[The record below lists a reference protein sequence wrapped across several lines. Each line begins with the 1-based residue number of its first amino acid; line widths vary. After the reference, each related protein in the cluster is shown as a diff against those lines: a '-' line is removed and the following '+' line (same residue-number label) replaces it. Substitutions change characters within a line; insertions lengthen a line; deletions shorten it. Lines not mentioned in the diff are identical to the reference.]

1 MLKKFGIPKLGKK
14 SIYIK
19 PVMKSLH
26 LLILIAGRTGLQDRG
41 WLWRRSM
48 RPATNGELRLLMDGR
63 FEPPPGTQGS
73 GAFCYPSAVSYPVH
87 ESVLTDDQARFDPA

>member
-63 FEPPPGTQGS
+63 FEPPLERKAAGR
-73 GAFCYPSAVSYPVH
+73 
-87 ESVLTDDQARFDPA
+87 SVISPPYRIQFMNQY

>member
-19 PVMKSLH
+19 PVMKSPH
-26 LLILIAGRTGLQDRG
+26 LLILIAGRAGLQDRG

-48 RPATNGELRLLMDGR
+48 RPATNGELRLLMVGR
-63 FEPPPGTQGS
+63 YEHPRERMTAGRSVISPPYRIQ
-73 GAFCYPSAVSYPVH
+73 FMNQY
-87 ESVLTDDQARFDPA
+87 